1 MGKRPIQF
9 GFLALLLAG
18 STAWGQTALTGTV
31 TDKASGDPLMG
42 ANVVISGGRLSMDTG
57 AAADDAGR
65 YRIQALPA
73 GRYSIRV
80 MFIGYAT
87 FEQALRISADSGP
100 EMILDMELDSEAI
113 QLQEYVVTASRGRRE
128 KLTDAVAAISVITSS
143 EIRRKSNPNLG
154 DYFKNIKGIDFTASG
169 IDGFNLSA
177 RGFNTSFSS
186 RLMTLTDG
194 RKANVPSLRLIAYN
208 TIPTTSDDVDQ
219 IEVVLGPSSAL
230 YGPNAFAGV
239 ANILTKKPSL
249 STGTVATVSGGN
261 RDYRKWQLRH
271 AGQRGRLGYKV
282 SLADFSAWDWEWV
295 DPEEK
300 KAHHAFFINGGTED
314 DLPYP
319 WIWDGYDMRFDRNG
333 NGNYYEST
341 DSVSYGIWT
350 IDPDLNDDGLVD
362 LPDFRVENQR
372 VDIRIDYDLSS
383 DHGMVYGYGW
393 ARATNINITGVAR
406 FLADRWIYQY
416 HQLRYFKGNFFA
428 QTYINTSDAGQT
440 RNLRTGDVIVDKSKF
455 YHLQAQHTL
464 NFPRFMET
472 SLTYGFDYQRTMPK
486 TFGTILPD
494 GEAGLSYDNDGIDND
509 EDGTTDEYA
518 EGLIVTNEYGIY
530 FQSKSKLIANLELV
544 LASRLDLHSGVQDP
558 QNGFKFIDDPL
569 QGTTVM
575 YKPQFSP
582 KIGLLWKPSET
593 QTIRLTAA
601 KAFNTP
607 TSQGL
612 YLDLLVGQS
621 VPFFIKAKGNA
632 YGYHYSRTPEGDLL
646 MVDVRDGS
654 ETYFFLAPMPK
665 DEHIVIYIP
674 PVLGRPSQFID
685 VENIVDL
692 LPVESEGL
700 FTAEIGYIG
709 LLGNR
714 MRVTLDIY
722 QSWYENFVSD
732 LTWITPVVLDTSDGL
747 SNAKVLGIIGTE
759 EHNGVD
765 PGPDGIYGTADD
777 VRDFDNLLQ
786 LLLTNVNYGQ
796 VSLGGVDFSLDYFFS
811 GRLTAG
817 LRISYLG
824 EQAFHNPLTNADDPI
839 NAPPYKISGNFNYQE
854 PDGRLWAGLT
864 VRHIPEFKWSAGVFF
879 GTIQTYTVADLTLG
893 YRLDEHYTVKLNIS
907 NLNNDLHRE
916 IVGGPEIGRMSL
928 LSLTMSL

>member
-1 MGKRPIQF
+1 MGRRPIPF
-9 GFLALLLAG
+9 GFLTLLLAG
-18 STAWGQTALTGTV
+18 STAWGQTAITGTV
-31 TDKASGDPLMG
+31 TDKDGGGPLAG

-57 AAADDAGR
+57 AATDDEGR
-65 YRIQALPA
+65 YRIPALRN

-87 FEQALRISADSGP
+87 FEQAVQISATSGP
-100 EMILDMELDSEAI
+100 EIVLDIELDAEAI

-128 KLTDAVAAISVITSS
+128 KLTDAIAAISVITAS

-271 AGQRGRLGYKV
+271 AGTLGRLGYKV
-282 SLADFSAWDWEWV
+282 SLADFSAWEWEWV

-300 KAHHAFFINGGTED
+300 KAHHAFFINGGDEED
-314 DLPYP
+314 LDRLYP

-333 NGNYYEST
+333 NGNYYEPV
-341 DSVSYGIWT
+341 DSVSYGIDT

-464 NFPRFMET
+464 NFPSILDTR
-472 SLTYGFDYQRTMPK
+472 LTYGFDYQRTMPK

-494 GEAGLSYDNDGIDND
+494 GKLGRSFDNDGIDND
-509 EDGTTDEYA
+509 GDGEIDELA

-530 FQSKSKLIANLELV
+530 FQSTSKLIANLQLV

-569 QGTTVM
+569 QGTTAM

-582 KIGLLWKPSET
+582 KIGLMWKPSET

-601 KAFNTP
+601 RAFNTP
-607 TSQGL
+607 SSQAL

-621 VPFFIKAKGNA
+621 VPFFIKARGNA
-632 YGYHYSRTPEGDLL
+632 NGYHYSRRDGDLL

-654 ETYFFLAPMPK
+654 DTYFFLAPIPAGA
-665 DEHIVIYIP
+665 VIFIP
-674 PVLGRPSQFID
+674 AVLGRPSQFID
-685 VENIVDL
+685 PANIKDL
-692 LPVESEGL
+692 SPVESEAL
-700 FTAEIGYIG
+700 FTTEIGYIG

-722 QSWYENFVSD
+722 RSWYENFVSD

-747 SNAKVLGIIGTE
+747 SNANVLGIIGTE

-777 VRDFDNLLQ
+777 LRDFNNLTQ
-786 LLLTNVNYGQ
+786 LLLTNVNYGE

-817 LRISYLG
+817 LRVSYLG
-824 EQAFHNPLTNADDPI
+824 AQAFHNPLTNADDPI
-839 NAPPYKISGNFNYQE
+839 NAPPYKISGNLNYQE
-854 PDGRLWAGLT
+854 PDGSLWAGLT
-864 VRHIPEFKWSAGVFF
+864 VRHIPTFDWSAGVFF
-879 GTIQTYTVADLTLG
+879 GTIRTYTVADLTLG
-893 YRLDEHYTVKLNIS
+893 YRLDEHYTVKVNIS
-907 NLNNDLHRE
+907 NLNNDVHRE

-928 LSLTMSL
+928 LTLTMSL